1 MGIRNREN
9 PRERHWSRFY
19 LHRNG
24 KRRNVGKEAIKFLES
39 KHAFGR
45 LGHREEVAAMC
56 MFLASDQASFDNGSY
71 YPVDGGYL
79 AV

>member
-1 MGIRNREN
+1 M
-9 PRERHWSRFY
+9 
-19 LHRNG
+19 
-24 KRRNVGKEAIKFLES
+24 KFIES